1 MPLYQYVCKKCKN
14 LEDVYSNMMTR
25 SSEDPL
31 VGSKCS
37 TCKGG
42 KLDRVV
48 TLPYAIVREGGAW
61 ATAIRKDQVGFSEM
75 DIGDSIDRMNSNKQ
89 RS

>member
-37 TCKGG
+37 ACKGG
-42 KLDRVV
+42 TLNRVV
-48 TLPYAIVREGGAW
+48 TLPNAIIREGGAW

-75 DIGDSIDRMNSNKQ
+75 DMGDSIDRMNSNKQ